1 LRASVA
7 RVGCERQTCSS
18 AARRG
23 GRCGTADTL
32 ASPSANEEGSR
43 AVSDLTESS
52 ITISA
57 SPEQV
62 MAVVTDFAAYPDW
75 NDEVKSVEILSHDEG
90 SGHPDEV
97 AFELDAGVIKDQYVL
112 KYEWVSDVEL
122 RWHLVRGEILKAMDG
137 LYLLTAVDG
146 GTDVSYRLV
155 VDLKIPMIGLIKRK
169 AERVIIE
176 RALKGL
182 KERVET

>member
-1 LRASVA
+1 LPLP
-7 RVGCERQTCSS
+7 
-18 AARRG
+18 
-23 GRCGTADTL
+23 DTL
-32 ASPSANEEGSR
+32 ASPSATREGTA
-43 AVSDLTESS
+43 AVSDVTESN
-52 ITISA
+52 IRISA
-57 SPEQV
+57 PPEQV

-75 NDEVKSVEILSHDEG
+75 NDEVKSVEILSLQPG

-112 KYEWVSDVEL
+112 KYDWVSDLEL

-137 LYLLTAVDG
+137 LYLMTPVDG

-169 AERVIIE
+169 AERVIID